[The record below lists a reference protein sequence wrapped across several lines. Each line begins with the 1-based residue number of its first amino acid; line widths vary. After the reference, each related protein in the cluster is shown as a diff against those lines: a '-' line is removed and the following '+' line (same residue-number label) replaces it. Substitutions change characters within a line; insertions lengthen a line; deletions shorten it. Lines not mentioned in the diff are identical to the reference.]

1 MGLGDKMGHSQHYTR
16 VTFADMPIGTQFR
29 STPTTTA
36 YGWLKVSTR
45 TARINGNG
53 KVYYVRQ
60 NEVQYVESAHWAEML
75 GQSLTG
81 DTDV

>member
-1 MGLGDKMGHSQHYTR
+1 MGHSQHYTR
-16 VTFADMPIGTQFR
+16 VTFGQMPIGTQFR

-60 NEVQYVESAHWAEML
+60 NEVQYVESAHWAEMV
-75 GQSLTG
+75 GHGLTG
-81 DTDV
+81 ENDV

>member
-1 MGLGDKMGHSQHYTR
+1 MGHSQHYTR
-16 VTFADMPIGTQFR
+16 VTFGQMPIGTQFR

-60 NEVQYVESAHWAEML
+60 NEVQYVESAHWAEMV
-75 GQSLTG
+75 GRSLT
-81 DTDV
+81 DV

>member
-1 MGLGDKMGHSQHYTR
+1 MGLGGKMGHSQHYTR

-60 NEVQYVESAHWAEML
+60 NEVQYVESAHWAEMV
-75 GQSLTG
+75 GRSLT
-81 DTDV
+81 DV

>member
-1 MGLGDKMGHSQHYTR
+1 MGHSQHYTR
-16 VTFADMPIGTQFR
+16 VTFGQMPIGTQFR

-81 DTDV
+81 GADV

>member
-1 MGLGDKMGHSQHYTR
+1 MGQHPQTKHHQHYTR
-16 VTFADMPIGTQFR
+16 VTFGQMPIGTQFR

-53 KVYYVRQ
+53 KVYYFRVA
-60 NEVQYVESAHWAEML
+60 EPLYVESAHWAEML
-75 GQSLTG
+75 GKGL
-81 DTDV
+81 TDV